1 MNYLYTLVEKILK
14 LIRSG
19 KSKICRGSW
28 EIYNSVVYRN
38 AKLICVIWPP
48 AFELSTEIV
57 EQMRG
62 VCSISEIRK
71 FQLPPKSA
79 REFIF
84 KLYEI
89 DKASIQK
96 IAPKIDRLLEAPVRI
111 CLFYAQFEDPKII
124 PHCDDN
130 SWKKSRRINEAKADV
145 RAAFKHRVPRY
156 VYDVIIHSVEFPE
169 QNMQVEQLV
178 QNYGAQIHD

>member
-1 MNYLYTLVEKILK
+1 MNYLYTLVEQILK
-14 LIRSG
+14 PIRSG
-19 KSKICRGSW
+19 QSQICRGSW

-62 VCSISEIRK
+62 VCSISEIRR
-71 FQLPPKSA
+71 FQLPRQSA

-84 KLYEI
+84 KLYEL
-89 DKASIQK
+89 DKASMRK

-111 CLFYAQFEDPKII
+111 CLFYAQFENPKII

-145 RAAFKHRVPRY
+145 RVAFKHRVPRY

-169 QNMQVEQLV
+169 QNMQVERLV

>member
-1 MNYLYTLVEKILK
+1 MLAEKILK
-14 LIRSG
+14 LTRSG

-28 EIYNSVVYRN
+28 KIYNLVVYRN

-48 AFELSTEIV
+48 AFELSPEIV
-57 EQMRG
+57 EQMNG
-62 VCSISEIRK
+62 VCSISGIRK
-71 FQLPPKSA
+71 FQLPRQSA

-84 KLYEI
+84 KLYEL
-89 DKASIQK
+89 DKASDRK

-111 CLFYAQFEDPKII
+111 CLFYAQFENPQII

-130 SWKKSRRINEAKADV
+130 SWKRSRRISQAKADV
-145 RAAFKHRVPRY
+145 RVAFKDRVPRY

-169 QNMQVEQLV
+169 QNLQVERLV
-178 QNYGAQIHD
+178 QSYGTQIHD